1 MLLRC
6 ATFLRCAEMKL
17 VKVLSCLWVTA
28 GSLTTVPR
36 VNAQATAQFST
47 AAKNP
52 SFEVVAI
59 KPSKLDSESHVW
71 TQSIDRVLIQNY
83 SLRQIIRVAYDAKS
97 DSQIVGG
104 PKWIDKQP
112 YDIVAKMDD
121 AEIAK
126 MRNLS
131 NKERH
136 AEQCLVMQSLL
147 AERFRIQVSRGQRT
161 LPVYALVVGKS
172 GSKLTSSLGPT
183 EKEKGSS
190 PASDKPATGR
200 QHTILVNNGHMA
212 ATGVSMDDLADDL
225 TGMRESGERVV
236 LNLTGLSGEYD
247 FTLNWAVDRGEGVP
261 ADATYPG
268 LFTALQEQLGLKL
281 ESQKGS
287 VGVIVVEAATEPA
300 LD

>member
-136 AEQCLVMQSLL
+136 AEQC
-147 AERFRIQVSRGQRT
+147 
-161 LPVYALVVGKS
+161 
-172 GSKLTSSLGPT
+172 
-183 EKEKGSS
+183 
-190 PASDKPATGR
+190 
-200 QHTILVNNGHMA
+200 
-212 ATGVSMDDLADDL
+212 
-225 TGMRESGERVV
+225 
-236 LNLTGLSGEYD
+236 
-247 FTLNWAVDRGEGVP
+247 
-261 ADATYPG
+261 
-268 LFTALQEQLGLKL
+268 
-281 ESQKGS
+281 
-287 VGVIVVEAATEPA
+287 
-300 LD
+300 

>member
-1 MLLRC
+1 MKPVTMLL
-6 ATFLRCAEMKL
+6 
-17 VKVLSCLWVTA
+17 CLWLAA
-28 GSLTTVPR
+28 GSLIVVPR
-36 VNAQATAQFST
+36 VTPQASAQFST
-47 AAKNP
+47 AAKKP

-59 KPSKLDSESHVW
+59 KPSNPDSRNHVW
-71 TQSIDRVLIQNY
+71 NQSADRILIQNY
-83 SLRQIIRVAYDAKS
+83 SLRQIVRVAYDAKS
-97 DSQIVGG
+97 DSQIMGG

-131 NKERH
+131 NRERH
-136 AEQCLVMQSLL
+136 AEQCLLMQSLL
-147 AERFRIQVSRGQRT
+147 AERFQIQVSRGQRT
-161 LPVYALVVGKS
+161 LPVYALVVAKS
-172 GSKLTSSLGPT
+172 GSKLTSSKQTTT
-183 EKEKGSS
+183 EEKGSS
-190 PASDKPATGR
+190 PASDKPKVRG

-225 TGMRESGERVV
+225 TGMRESGDRVV

-247 FTLNWAVDRGEGVP
+247 FTLNWAEDRGDGVP

-281 ESQKGS
+281 ESQKGL
-287 VGVIVVEAATEPA
+287 VDVIVVEAATEPV

>member
-6 ATFLRCAEMKL
+6 ATFLRCAEVKL

-183 EKEKGSS
+183 EKGSS
-190 PASDKPATGR
+190 PASDKPTTGR

-236 LNLTGLSGEYD
+236 LNLTGLTGEYD
-247 FTLNWAVDRGEGVP
+247 FTLNWAEDRGEGVP

-268 LFTALQEQLGLKL
+268 LFTALQEQLGLKM

-287 VGVIVVEAATEPA
+287 VDVIVVETATEA
-300 LD
+300 VLD